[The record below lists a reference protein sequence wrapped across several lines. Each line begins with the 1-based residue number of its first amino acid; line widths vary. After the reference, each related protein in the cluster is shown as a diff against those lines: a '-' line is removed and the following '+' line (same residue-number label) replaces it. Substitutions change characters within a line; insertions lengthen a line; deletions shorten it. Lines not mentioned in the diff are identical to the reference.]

1 MPSATQP
8 LASTLRRASRAMVDR
23 WLFRLDRPE
32 PSPIVLHQRRIYVLP
47 TNAGLGLAVALLAML
62 IASINYSLS
71 LGFGL
76 TFLIAGIGVASIIHA
91 FRNLFGLSVSAGRC
105 EPAFCGE
112 SARFV
117 FHVTN
122 SRRWRRPALRLRLHG
137 GETAFDLAAA
147 DVTNVELASP
157 ATHRGWLAAGRTT
170 LETTWPLGLIH
181 AWSVFIPDLACIVYP
196 QPERA
201 PPPLPLG
208 AAEGGNGRRLAN
220 TGDEDF
226 HSLRPYRDS
235 DSPRHVAWKAL
246 ARGAPLLTKQYA
258 GHRGEDVVLD
268 WHTLPATLGDE
279 QRLSRL
285 TAWLLAAER
294 AGHRYALKLPS
305 ARIDA
310 GQGEPHLHRCLRAL
324 ALYRAS
330 DTPPGGTKRDAR

>member
-1 MPSATQP
+1 MPSATLP
-8 LASTLRRASRAMVDR
+8 LASTLRRTVRPLLDR
-23 WLFRLDRPE
+23 WLFRLARPE
-32 PSPIVLHQRRIYVLP
+32 PSPILLHQRRIYVLP
-47 TNAGLGLAVALLAML
+47 TSAGLGLAAALLAML

-71 LGFGL
+71 LGYGL

-91 FRNLFGLSVSAGRC
+91 FRNLFCLSVSAGRC

-117 FHVTN
+117 FQVAN
-122 SRRWRRPALRLRLHG
+122 LRSSRRPALRLRARG

-147 DVTNVELASP
+147 DVTSVELACL
-157 ATHRGWLAAGRTT
+157 ATRRGWLRAGRTT
-170 LETTWPLGLIH
+170 LETTWPLGLIR

-196 QPERA
+196 QPEPT

-226 HSLRPYRDS
+226 HGLRPYRDS

-258 GHRGEDVVLD
+258 GQRGEDVVLD

-279 QRLSRL
+279 ERLSRL
-285 TAWLLAAER
+285 AAWLLAAER
-294 AGHRYALKLPS
+294 AGHRYGLELPS

-310 GQGEPHLHRCLRAL
+310 GHGEPHLHRCLRAL
-324 ALYRAS
+324 ALYRTT
-330 DTPPGGTKRDAR
+330 DTPLAGSTQDAR